1 MKGIFMEKR
10 YKEMGYGKVFLICF
24 ITAAVI
30 FLPGCNFRCG
40 YCHNPELVTG
50 RESALDVHEEVRLLV
65 SEVEN
70 HLYKWEKNVL

>member
-1 MKGIFMEKR
+1 MIQK
-10 YKEMGYGKVFLICF
+10 LICF
-24 ITAAVI
+24 FIGFVAMVSVVVMDDRMAM
-30 FLPGCNFRCG
+30 N
-40 YCHNPELVTG
+40 YG